1 MYLSSTPGHS
11 LTMSDPFR
19 PGSIL
24 WIKFGVLHWPATV
37 VDTQALPEDVKDDL
51 GKARKQP
58 DLIVK
63 FFNEDE

>member
-1 MYLSSTPGHS
+1 
-11 LTMSDPFR
+11 MSDPFR